1 MTGGQIA
8 PMLDALMNL
17 HAVVIK
23 NLGGRASVAR
33 AFGLP
38 PETVKSWP
46 KRGIPARYWH
56 RIVEMAA
63 ATMPELTAH
72 ELERTK
78 PRTPAPAEAA

>member
-1 MTGGQIA
+1 MPG
-8 PMLDALMNL
+8 LMNL
-17 HAVVIK
+17 HAVVIR

-38 PETVKSWP
+38 TETVKSWP

-56 RIVEMAA
+56 RIVEMAVDC
-63 ATMPELTAH
+63 MPNLTTH

-78 PRTPAPAEAA
+78 PRTTVTAEAA